1 MSYLLPNYQRANRE
15 FVSGAGG
22 YLIDSEGQQY
32 LDFSSGIGVANLG
45 YDHPRVKAAVT
56 GQLEKLWHTP
66 NLYQNSLQEQVAAQL
81 IGEKNYQAFFCNSG
95 TEANEAALKLIRK
108 ASGKAKIITFIDS
121 FHGRTFGSMSA
132 TGQAK
137 IHGGFGA
144 IVPGFVYLPY
154 NDLEVFEAALDEAVG
169 GVLLELIQGEGGVL
183 PADPEWVKAVQRSC
197 QEKGILLAVDEVQTG
212 MGRTG
217 TLYLSEQYE
226 LMPDIIT
233 LAKGLG
239 NGLPVGAMLAKKE
252 LAIDFG
258 PGTHGSTFGGNLVAM
273 SAASAVLGQLNE
285 SDFLTCVKRKGD
297 VLKAL
302 LEEELLPLATVVDVR
317 GIGFMIGVE
326 VTLPPS
332 EVVETMAQAG
342 VVALTAGHNVVRLL
356 PPLTLTVEQLK
367 TGVAVLKE
375 SLAKYE

>member
-15 FVSGAGG
+15 FVSGSGG
-22 YLIDSEGQQY
+22 YLIDGEGQQY

-45 YDHPRVKAAVT
+45 YDHPTVKEAVAK
-56 GQLEKLWHTP
+56 QLEKLWHTP
-66 NLYQNSLQEQVAAQL
+66 NLYQNSLQEQVAEQL

-95 TEANEAALKLIRK
+95 AEANEAALKLIRK

-132 TGQAK
+132 TGQTK
-137 IHGGFGA
+137 IHGDFGA

-154 NDLEVFEAALDEAVG
+154 NDLVAFEAALDDEVG

-183 PADPEWVKAVQRSC
+183 PADQEWVTAVQKSC
-197 QEKGILLAVDEVQTG
+197 QEKGILLAIDEVQTG

-217 TLYLSEQYE
+217 TLYLSEQFGIT
-226 LMPDIIT
+226 PDIIT

-239 NGLPVGAMLAKKE
+239 NGLPVGAMLATKE
-252 LAIDFG
+252 LAGAFG
-258 PGTHGSTFGGNLVAM
+258 PGTHGSTFGGNLVTM
-273 SAASAVLGQLNE
+273 SAASAVLTALAAP
-285 SDFLTCVKRKGD
+285 DFLADVKRKGH

-302 LEEELLPLATVVDVR
+302 LEEELLPLEKVVDIR
-317 GIGFMIGVE
+317 GIGLMIGIE
-326 VTLPPS
+326 VTIPPS
-332 EVVETMAQAG
+332 EVVEAMAQAG
-342 VVALTAGHNVVRLL
+342 VVVLTAGHNVVRLL

-367 TGVAVLKE
+367 TGVAILKE
-375 SLAKYE
+375 SLL

>member
-56 GQLEKLWHTP
+56 DQLEKLWHTP

-154 NDLEVFEAALDEAVG
+154 NDLEAFEAALDEAVG

-252 LAIDFG
+252 LAIYFG

-273 SAASAVLGQLNE
+273 SAASAVLGQLSE